1 MNCTLNTG
9 RNRETGKQRKG
20 TDAMKITVIG
30 AGTWGTAL
38 GRALASK
45 GLDVC
50 IWSRFPEEILH
61 LSATRTHPNLPGSVI
76 PETIAFTSDITS
88 SVAGSAF
95 VIMAVPSVFTRETIH
110 DFAPYIDPKT
120 IIVSAAK
127 GIESKTLMTLTE
139 VIEEEMSSSGKA
151 NSVVALSGPTHAEEV
166 ARDLPTLIV
175 CACENLDA
183 AKEVQQ
189 LFDGTCI
196 RPYINPD
203 AKGVQICGAL
213 KNVEALAVGIARG
226 LGYGDNTC
234 AAMIT
239 RGMEEI
245 RRLGLAMGCR
255 EKTFFG
261 LAGIGD
267 LIVTA
272 TSQHSRNN
280 RAGYLIGQG
289 KNAEEAVREIGMV
302 VEGMNALPAAI
313 TLCERFG
320 MEMPLIE
327 AVRSIVLDHAAPSDV
342 VRDLM
347 SRSLKME

>member
-1 MNCTLNTG
+1 
-9 RNRETGKQRKG
+9 
-20 TDAMKITVIG
+20 MKITVIG

-38 GRALASK
+38 GRVLALNRHE
-45 GLDVC
+45 VC
-50 IWSRFPEEILH
+50 VWSCFQEEADS
-61 LSATRTHPNLPGSVI
+61 LSRTRRHPNLPGSVI
-76 PETIAFTSDITS
+76 PDNILFSSDEREA
-88 SVAGSAF
+88 AGDADYM
-95 VIMAVPSVFTRETIH
+95 IMVVPSVHTRSTMRRFAQYLAPNTIL
-110 DFAPYIDPKT
+110 I
-120 IIVSAAK
+120 SAGK
-127 GIESKTLMTLTE
+127 GIEPDTLMTLTE
-139 VIEEEMSSSGKA
+139 VMEDELHKAGKG
-151 NSVVALSGPTHAEEV
+151 NPVVALSGPTHAEEV

-175 CACENLDA
+175 CASEDLETA
-183 AKEVQQ
+183 RKVQS

-196 RPYINPD
+196 RPYVNQDI
-203 AKGVQICGAL
+203 KGVQICGAL

-245 RRLGLAMGCR
+245 RRLGTAMGCR

-272 TSQHSRNN
+272 TSNHSRNN
-280 RAGYLIGQG
+280 RAGFLIGQG
-289 KNAEEAVREIGMV
+289 RSVEEAIKEVGMV

-320 MEMPLIE
+320 MDMPLIN
-327 AVRSIVLDHAAPSDV
+327 AVRSVVLEQAKPSDV
-342 VRDLM
+342 VRELM
-347 SRSLKME
+347 NRSLKME

>member
-1 MNCTLNTG
+1 
-9 RNRETGKQRKG
+9 
-20 TDAMKITVIG
+20 MKITVAG

-38 GRALASK
+38 GRILALK
-45 GLDVC
+45 GLDIC
-50 IWSRFPEEILH
+50 IWSRFQEEADL
-61 LSATRTHPNLPGSVI
+61 LDRTRRHPNLANAVI
-76 PETIAFTSDITS
+76 PDSIFFTSDIRS
-88 SVAGSAF
+88 AAAGADYL
-95 VIMAVPSVFTRETIH
+95 IMVVPSVYTRDTIK
-110 DFAPYIDPKT
+110 DFAPYLDHHT
-120 IIVSAAK
+120 ILISAAK
-127 GIESKTLMTLTE
+127 GIESGSLMTMSE
-139 VIEEEMSSSGKA
+139 VIGDELNRAGKK
-151 NSVVALSGPTHAEEV
+151 NTVVALSGPTHAEEV

-175 CACENLDA
+175 CACEDTDA
-183 AKEVQQ
+183 AVKVQQ

-196 RPYINPD
+196 RPYVNPD
-203 AKGVQICGAL
+203 ARGVQICGAL

-280 RAGYLIGQG
+280 RAGFLMGQG
-289 KNAEEAVREIGMV
+289 KTVEEAVKEIGMV
-302 VEGMNALPAAI
+302 VEGLNALPAAI
-313 TLCERFG
+313 ALCEKFH
-320 MEMPLIE
+320 MDMPLIN
-327 AVRSIVLDHAAPSDV
+327 AVQSVVIDHAQPSDV
-342 VRDLM
+342 VRELM
-347 SRSLKME
+347 NRSLKTE

>member
-1 MNCTLNTG
+1 
-9 RNRETGKQRKG
+9 
-20 TDAMKITVIG
+20 MKITVAG

-38 GRALASK
+38 GRILALK
-45 GLDVC
+45 GLKVC
-50 IWSRFPEEILH
+50 IWSRFREEAEQ
-61 LSATRTHPNLPGSVI
+61 LSANRTHPNLPGSVI
-76 PETIAFTSDITS
+76 PETILFTSDIREAAS
-88 SVAGSAF
+88 GADYL
-95 VIMAVPSVFTRETIH
+95 IMAVPSVYTRETAK
-110 DFAPYIDPKT
+110 DFAPCLENHT
-120 IIVSAAK
+120 ILISAAK
-127 GIESKTLMTLTE
+127 GIESSTLMTLTE
-139 VIEEEMSSSGKA
+139 VIADELAKEGKT
-151 NSVVALSGPTHAEEV
+151 NTTVALSGPTHAEEV

-175 CACENLDA
+175 CACEDLEVA
-183 AKEVQQ
+183 RKVQQ

-196 RPYINPD
+196 RPYVNPD

-272 TSQHSRNN
+272 TSRHSRNN
-280 RAGYLIGQG
+280 RAGFMIGQG
-289 KNAEEAVREIGMV
+289 KTVEEAVREIGMV
-302 VEGMNALPAAI
+302 VEGMNALPAAVA
-313 TLCERFG
+313 LCEKFG
-320 MEMPLIE
+320 MDMPLIS
-327 AVRSIVLDHAAPSDV
+327 AVRAVVYDHALPSDV
-342 VRDLM
+342 VRELM
-347 SRSLKME
+347 NRSLKME

>member
-1 MNCTLNTG
+1 MI
-9 RNRETGKQRKG
+9 
-20 TDAMKITVIG
+20 ITVAG
-30 AGTWGTAL
+30 AGTWGAAL
-38 GRALASK
+38 GRALSQK
-45 GLDVC
+45 GYEIR
-50 IWSRFPEEILH
+50 IWSRFQEETDK
-61 LSATRTHPNLPGSVI
+61 LSTERKHPNLPGVII
-76 PETIAFTSDITS
+76 PEEIVFTSDIGEAA
-88 SVAGSAF
+88 AGADYLLM
-95 VIMAVPSVFTRETIH
+95 VVPSVYTRETIR
-110 DFAPYIDPKT
+110 DFAPHIEEKT
-120 IIVSAAK
+120 VLISAAK
-127 GIESKTLMTLTE
+127 GIEKDTLMTLTE
-139 VIEEEMSSSGKA
+139 VLRDELEKAGKKNQA
-151 NSVVALSGPTHAEEV
+151 VALSGPTHAEEV

-175 CACENLDA
+175 CACEDMDCA
-183 AKEVQQ
+183 AGVQQ

-203 AKGVQICGAL
+203 EKGVQICGAL

-289 KNAEEAVREIGMV
+289 KSVEEAVREIGMV
-302 VEGMNALPAAI
+302 VEGMNALPAAV
-313 TLCERFG
+313 TLCEKYG
-320 MEMPLIE
+320 MDMPLIN
-327 AVRSIVLDHAAPSDV
+327 AVRLIVNENARPSDV
-342 VRDLM
+342 VKELM
-347 SRSLKME
+347 NRSLKTE

>member
-1 MNCTLNTG
+1 
-9 RNRETGKQRKG
+9 
-20 TDAMKITVIG
+20 MKITVVG

-38 GRALASK
+38 GRALALN
-45 GLDVC
+45 GQDVC
-50 IWSRFPEEILH
+50 IWSRFQDETDS
-61 LSATRTHPNLPGSVI
+61 LSASRRHPNLPGTVI
-76 PETIAFTSDITS
+76 PETIAFTSDIRK
-88 SVAGSAF
+88 AAEDADYL
-95 VIMAVPSVFTRETIH
+95 IMVVPSVYIRETAR
-110 DFAPYIDPKT
+110 DFAPYIRPDT
-120 IIVSAAK
+120 ILISAAK
-127 GIESKTLMTLTE
+127 GIESSTLMTLTE
-139 VIEEEMSSSGKA
+139 VIGDELNRTGKT
-151 NSVVALSGPTHAEEV
+151 NTVVALSGPTHAEEV
-166 ARDLPTLIV
+166 AKDLPTLIV
-175 CACENLDA
+175 CACEDLDA
-183 AKEVQQ
+183 AKKVQM

-280 RAGYLIGQG
+280 RCGYLIGQG
-289 KNAEEAVREIGMV
+289 KSVEEAVREIGMV

-313 TLCERFG
+313 ALCNRFG
-320 MEMPLIE
+320 MDMPLIH
-327 AVRSIVLDHAAPSDV
+327 AVRSVVEDHARPADV
-342 VRDLM
+342 VRELM
-347 SRSLKME
+347 NRSLKME

>member
-1 MNCTLNTG
+1 
-9 RNRETGKQRKG
+9 
-20 TDAMKITVIG
+20 MKITVAG

-38 GRALASK
+38 GRILALK
-45 GLDVC
+45 NLDVC
-50 IWSRFPEEILH
+50 IWSRFQEELD
-61 LSATRTHPNLPGSVI
+61 LLKSTRKHPNLGDAVI
-76 PETIAFTSDITS
+76 PDSVSFTTEISTAATD
-88 SVAGSAF
+88 ADYL
-95 VIMAVPSVFTRETIH
+95 IMAVPSVYTRETIK
-110 DFAPYIDPKT
+110 DFAPYVDGKT
-120 IIVSAAK
+120 ILISAAK
-127 GIESKTLMTLTE
+127 GIESTTLMTLSE
-139 VIEEEMSSSGKA
+139 VIGDEMNQAGKK
-151 NSVVALSGPTHAEEV
+151 NTVVALSGPTHAEEV

-175 CACENLDA
+175 CACEDTDA
-183 AKEVQQ
+183 AVKVQQ

-196 RPYINPD
+196 RPYVNPD
-203 AKGVQICGAL
+203 ARGVQICGAL

-289 KNAEEAVREIGMV
+289 KTVEEAVSEIGMV

-313 TLCERFG
+313 ALCEKFH
-320 MEMPLIE
+320 MDMPLIN
-327 AVRSIVLDHAAPSDV
+327 AVRSVVIDHAQPSDV
-342 VRDLM
+342 VRELM
-347 SRSLKME
+347 NRSLKTE

>member
-1 MNCTLNTG
+1 
-9 RNRETGKQRKG
+9 
-20 TDAMKITVIG
+20 MKITVAG

-38 GRALASK
+38 GRILANK

-50 IWSRFPEEILH
+50 IWSRFREETDRLT
-61 LSATRTHPNLPGSVI
+61 LTRKHPNLPEAEI
-76 PETIAFTSDITS
+76 PESILFTTDIS
-88 SVAGSAF
+88 EAAADADYM
-95 VIMAVPSVFTRETIH
+95 IMAVPSVYTRDTAR
-110 DFAPYIDPKT
+110 DFAAELEEKT
-120 IIVSAAK
+120 ILISAAK
-127 GIESKTLMTLTE
+127 GIESQTLMTLTE
-139 VIEEEMSSSGKA
+139 VIGDELNKAGKT
-151 NSVVALSGPTHAEEV
+151 NMVVALSGPTHAEEV

-175 CACENLDA
+175 CACEDLDA
-183 AKEVQQ
+183 AKRVQQ

-203 AKGVQICGAL
+203 ARGVQICGAL

-272 TSQHSRNN
+272 TSRHSRNN

-289 KNAEEAVREIGMV
+289 KTVDEAVREIGMV

-313 TLCERFG
+313 SLCEKFN
-320 MEMPLIE
+320 MDMPLIN
-327 AVRSIVLDHAAPSDV
+327 AVQSIVKDHAQPSDV
-342 VRDLM
+342 VRELM
-347 SRSLKME
+347 NRSLKME

>member
-1 MNCTLNTG
+1 
-9 RNRETGKQRKG
+9 
-20 TDAMKITVIG
+20 MKITVAG

-38 GRALASK
+38 GRILALK

-50 IWSRFPEEILH
+50 IWSRFQEEADR
-61 LSATRTHPNLPGSVI
+61 LSETRSHPNLPGTVI
-76 PETIAFTSDITS
+76 PDTIRFTSDP
-88 SVAGSAF
+88 AAAAEGADYL
-95 VIMAVPSVFTRETIH
+95 IMVVPSVFTRETAH
-110 DFAPYIDPKT
+110 DFVPYLEKNT
-120 IIVSAAK
+120 ILVSAAK
-127 GIESKTLMTLTE
+127 GIESATLMTLTE
-139 VIEEEMSSSGKA
+139 VIDDELRKAGKE
-151 NSVVALSGPTHAEEV
+151 NTTVALSGPTHAEEV

-175 CACENLDA
+175 CACEDLEA
-183 AKEVQQ
+183 ARQVQQ

-203 AKGVQICGAL
+203 ALGVQICGAL

-245 RRLGLAMGCR
+245 RRLGMAMGCR

-280 RAGYLIGQG
+280 RAGFLIGQG
-289 KNAEEAVREIGMV
+289 ETVEKAVREIGMV
-302 VEGMNALPAAI
+302 VEGMNALPAAVA
-313 TLCERFG
+313 LCEKFG
-320 MEMPLIE
+320 MDMPLIS
-327 AVRSIVLDHAAPSDV
+327 AVRAIVTDHAKPSDV
-342 VRDLM
+342 VKELM
-347 SRSLKME
+347 NRSLKME

>member
-1 MNCTLNTG
+1 
-9 RNRETGKQRKG
+9 
-20 TDAMKITVIG
+20 MKICILG

-38 GRALASK
+38 GRALS
-45 GLDVC
+45 LNHHEVW
-50 IWSRFPEEILH
+50 IWSRFPEEAASLAESRRHPH
-61 LSATRTHPNLPGSVI
+61 LPDSVI
-76 PETIAFTSDITS
+76 PEDVRFTADAEEAARDASFMIS
-88 SVAGSAF
+88 
-95 VIMAVPSVFTRETIH
+95 AVPSVYTRETIRE
-110 DFAPYIDPKT
+110 FAPLTDEGT
-120 IIVSAAK
+120 IIISAAK
-127 GIESKTLMTLTE
+127 GIEAGSLKTLTQVMEDELKAA
-139 VIEEEMSSSGKA
+139 GKH
-151 NSVVALSGPTHAEEV
+151 NRIVAISGPTHAEEV

-175 CACENLDA
+175 CACEDLGTA
-183 AKEVQQ
+183 EQVQK
-189 LFDGTCI
+189 LFEGTCI
-196 RPYINPD
+196 RPYTNPD
-203 AKGVQICGAL
+203 ITGVQICGAL

-272 TSQHSRNN
+272 TSRHSRNN

-289 KNAEEAVREIGMV
+289 KSAAEAVKEIGMV
-302 VEGMNALPAAI
+302 VEGMNALPAAVS
-313 TLCERFG
+313 LCQRFG
-320 MEMPLIE
+320 MDMPLIN
-327 AVRSIVLDHAAPSDV
+327 AVRMVVEGEASPSDV

-347 SRSLKME
+347 GRSLKRE

>member
-1 MNCTLNTG
+1 
-9 RNRETGKQRKG
+9 
-20 TDAMKITVIG
+20 MKVTVVG

-38 GRALASK
+38 GRILALN
-45 GLDVC
+45 DHEVC
-50 IWSRFPEEILH
+50 IWSRFQEETDN
-61 LSATRTHPNLPGSVI
+61 LSTTRIHPHLPGASI
-76 PETIAFTSDITS
+76 PQTIVFTSETKQAASGADYL
-88 SVAGSAF
+88 
-95 VIMAVPSVFTRETIH
+95 IMAVPSVYTRETAR
-110 DFAPYIDPKT
+110 DFAQHIEKKT
-120 IIVSAAK
+120 ILVSAAK
-127 GIESKTLMTLTE
+127 GIEPNTLMTLTE
-139 VIEEEMSSSGKA
+139 VIRDEISKEGKTNTA
-151 NSVVALSGPTHAEEV
+151 VALSGPTHAEEV
-166 ARDLPTLIV
+166 AKDLPTLIV
-175 CACENLDA
+175 CACEDLEA
-183 AKEVQQ
+183 ARKVQQ

-280 RAGYLIGQG
+280 RCGYLIGQG
-289 KNAEEAVREIGMV
+289 KSAEDAVHEIGMV
-302 VEGMNALPAAI
+302 VEGMNALPAAVS
-313 TLCERFG
+313 LCERFG
-320 MEMPLIE
+320 MDMPLIN
-327 AVRSIVLDHAAPSDV
+327 AVRSVIQDGAKPSDV
-342 VRDLM
+342 VNELM
-347 SRSLKME
+347 NRSLKME

>member
-1 MNCTLNTG
+1 
-9 RNRETGKQRKG
+9 
-20 TDAMKITVIG
+20 MKITVAG
-30 AGTWGTAL
+30 AGTWGTTL
-38 GRALASK
+38 GRILALK
-45 GLDVC
+45 NLDVC
-50 IWSRFPEEILH
+50 IWSRFQEELD
-61 LSATRTHPNLPGSVI
+61 LLKSTRKHPNLGDAVI
-76 PETIAFTSDITS
+76 PDSVSFTTEISTAATD
-88 SVAGSAF
+88 ADYL
-95 VIMAVPSVFTRETIH
+95 IMAVPSVYTRETIK
-110 DFAPYIDPKT
+110 DFAPYVDRKT
-120 IIVSAAK
+120 ILISAAK
-127 GIESKTLMTLTE
+127 GIESTTLMTLSE
-139 VIEEEMSSSGKA
+139 VIGDEMNQAGKK
-151 NSVVALSGPTHAEEV
+151 NTVVALSGPTHAEEV

-175 CACENLDA
+175 CACEDTDA
-183 AKEVQQ
+183 AVKVQQ

-196 RPYINPD
+196 RPYVNPD
-203 AKGVQICGAL
+203 ARGVQICGAL

-289 KNAEEAVREIGMV
+289 KTVEEAVSEIGMV

-313 TLCERFG
+313 ALCEKFH
-320 MEMPLIE
+320 MDMPLIN
-327 AVRSIVLDHAAPSDV
+327 AVRSVVIDHAQPSDV
-342 VRDLM
+342 VRELM
-347 SRSLKME
+347 NRSLKTE

>member
-1 MNCTLNTG
+1 
-9 RNRETGKQRKG
+9 
-20 TDAMKITVIG
+20 MKITVAG

-38 GRALASK
+38 GRILALK

-50 IWSRFPEEILH
+50 IWSRFREETDR
-61 LSATRTHPNLPGSVI
+61 LSLTRKHPNLPGSEI
-76 PETIAFTSDITS
+76 PESILFTTDIKEAAS
-88 SVAGSAF
+88 GADYL
-95 VIMAVPSVFTRETIH
+95 IMVVPSVYTRDTAK
-110 DFAPYIDPKT
+110 DFAPEVDKKT
-120 IIVSAAK
+120 ILISAAK
-127 GIESKTLMTLTE
+127 GIESQTLMTLTE
-139 VIEEEMSSSGKA
+139 VVGDELNKAGKT
-151 NSVVALSGPTHAEEV
+151 NTVVALSGPTHAEEV

-175 CACENLDA
+175 CACEDLEA
-183 AKEVQQ
+183 AKKVQK

-196 RPYINPD
+196 RPYVNPD
-203 AKGVQICGAL
+203 ARGVQICGAL

-226 LGYGDNTC
+226 LRYGDNTC

-280 RAGYLIGQG
+280 RAGFLIGQG
-289 KNAEEAVREIGMV
+289 KSVDEAVQEIGMV

-313 TLCERFG
+313 ALCEKFS
-320 MEMPLIE
+320 MDMPLIN
-327 AVRSIVLDHAAPSDV
+327 AVRAVVNDHAHPSDV
-342 VRDLM
+342 VRELM
-347 SRSLKME
+347 NRSLKME

>member
-1 MNCTLNTG
+1 
-9 RNRETGKQRKG
+9 
-20 TDAMKITVIG
+20 MKITVAG

-38 GRALASK
+38 GRILALK
-45 GLDVC
+45 NLDVC
-50 IWSRFPEEILH
+50 IWSRFQEELD
-61 LSATRTHPNLPGSVI
+61 LLKSTRKHPNLGDAVI
-76 PETIAFTSDITS
+76 PDSVSFTTEISTAATD
-88 SVAGSAF
+88 ADYL
-95 VIMAVPSVFTRETIH
+95 IMAVPSVYTRETIK
-110 DFAPYIDPKT
+110 DFAPYVDRKT
-120 IIVSAAK
+120 ILISAAK
-127 GIESKTLMTLTE
+127 GIESTTLMTLSE
-139 VIEEEMSSSGKA
+139 VIGDEMNQAGKK
-151 NSVVALSGPTHAEEV
+151 NTVVALSGPTHAEEV

-175 CACENLDA
+175 CACEDTDA
-183 AKEVQQ
+183 AVKVQQ

-196 RPYINPD
+196 RPYVNPD
-203 AKGVQICGAL
+203 ARGVQICGAL

-289 KNAEEAVREIGMV
+289 KTVEEAVSEIGMV
-302 VEGMNALPAAI
+302 VEGMNALPARLHCVKSFI
-313 TLCERFG
+313 WICL
-320 MEMPLIE
+320 
-327 AVRSIVLDHAAPSDV
+327 
-342 VRDLM
+342 
-347 SRSLKME
+347 

>member
-1 MNCTLNTG
+1 
-9 RNRETGKQRKG
+9 
-20 TDAMKITVIG
+20 MKVTVAG

-38 GRALASK
+38 GRALALK
-45 GLDVC
+45 GPEVC
-50 IWSRFPEEILH
+50 IWSRFREETESLAA
-61 LSATRTHPNLPGSVI
+61 SGKHPHLPGAVLPDSI
-76 PETIAFTSDITS
+76 EYTTDIRQA
-88 SVAGSAF
+88 AGNADYL
-95 VIMAVPSVFTRETIH
+95 IMAVPSVYTRDTIR
-110 DFAPYIDPKT
+110 DFAPFTEEKT
-120 IIVSAAK
+120 ILISAAK
-127 GIESKTLMTLTE
+127 GIESETLMTLTE
-139 VIEEEMSSSGKA
+139 VIGDELGKA
-151 NSVVALSGPTHAEEV
+151 GKNNTAVALSGPTHAEEV
-166 ARDLPTLIV
+166 AKDLPTLIV
-175 CACENLDA
+175 CACGDLKA
-183 AKEVQQ
+183 AKAVQQ

-196 RPYINPD
+196 RPYVNPD

-280 RAGYLIGQG
+280 RCGFLIGQG
-289 KNAEEAVREIGMV
+289 KSVEEAVKEIGMV

-313 TLCERFG
+313 ALCERFG
-320 MEMPLIE
+320 MDMPLIS
-327 AVRSIVLDHAAPSDV
+327 AVRSVIQEHAKPADV
-342 VRDLM
+342 VRELM
-347 SRSLKME
+347 NRSLKME